1 MVAVRCWPLWRGLS
15 PIMKPV
21 TAARAA
27 IVGVVLG
34 SPAVVAFFS
43 GGYFDRPR
51 LWVGIAAWLAAAV
64 AAIVCIRPWP
74 RTRAAWLAVGG
85 LAALTVWT
93 IISIAWAPLRDA
105 AQADAQRTLL
115 YLGGVLAG
123 IAVLRDRGMARAT
136 EPVLAFGALIVIC
149 EGLSERVFPGLFSLS
164 HGISAAGRLTQ
175 PLTYWN
181 AMGIVGAMAFVLFV
195 RLAGDPSRPRLLR
208 LAATA
213 AGPPVALG
221 VYLTLSRGALLAA
234 AIGLVVLLLL
244 VPKREQAGATVLML
258 IGAIPPVV
266 AGVALSGVRTMHGTL
281 GHREA
286 EGLVVLVVLLVSMA
300 VNAGAMQRLLRW
312 GPIARA
318 PRGPNPTIR
327 RLAVGG
333 VLVVAVATAVAFIA
347 AATSRVEIDPT
358 QASTAATTRLAST
371 ETVRGNFWSVAG
383 SAFGAHPIR
392 GVGAGGFETEWRR
405 QRTILYSTRD
415 SHSLYLE
422 TLSELGLVGMLALL
436 TLIAG
441 VALCARRAFS
451 LDPGLSVGWIAVV
464 SAWAVHAGLD
474 WDWEM
479 PAVSLFVFALVAA
492 IVAQADA
499 ASVPASARVAVRTS
513 SEMTAVAGGVE
524 S

>member
-1 MVAVRCWPLWRGLS
+1 
-15 PIMKPV
+15 MKPV

-51 LWVGIAAWLAAAV
+51 LWAGIAAWLAAAV

-181 AMGIVGAMAFVLFV
+181 AMGMVGAMAFVLFV

-286 EGLVVLVVLLVSMA
+286 EGLVVLGLLAASMA
-300 VNAGAMQRLLRW
+300 GSAAAMEGILRRHRSARPPAGL
-312 GPIARA
+312 
-318 PRGPNPTIR
+318 NPTIR
-327 RLAVGG
+327 RLAVAGG
-333 VLVVAVATAVAFIA
+333 LAVAVATAVAFIA
-347 AATSRVEIDPT
+347 AATSRVEINQT
-358 QASTAATTRLAST
+358 QAATAATARLAST
-371 ETVRGNFWSVAG
+371 ETVRGNFWSVAA
-383 SAFGAHPIR
+383 SAFGDHPIR
-392 GVGAGGFETEWRR
+392 GAGAGGFETEWRR
-405 QRTILYSTRD
+405 QRTILYSARD
-415 SHSLYLE
+415 AHSLYLE
-422 TLSELGLVGMLALL
+422 TLTELGLVGLCALVM
-436 TLIAG
+436 LIAG
-441 VALCARRAFS
+441 VAVCARRAFA
-451 LDPGLSVGWIAVV
+451 LDPGLSAGWIAVV
-464 SAWAVHAGLD
+464 SAFAVHAGLD

-479 PAVSLFVFALVAA
+479 PAVSLFAFALVAA

-499 ASVPASARVAVRTS
+499 TSAPARAAVAVKPAPERAT
-513 SEMTAVAGGVE
+513 VAGAVE